1 MLRVHRCSLGSP
13 SWRGRSPAS
22 GTSLSTPPTDG
33 GGLQRRK
40 PVDFRHRLGSAGH
53 PTDAGSP
60 GRDGSFTIQPRRT
73 PHRLGRREPD
83 SPGLERRHRAT
94 HRRVAP
100 GAHRHHCSARL
111 QPRRTPSVV
120 DELRQ
125 HERLWDT
132 DSVPRSRWTRPHG
145 VIVECGYRRP
155 DRSAT
160 HRSRRHRQQGRLQPR
175 RTTARVPERVL
186 TSTVGHQE
194 LATRRQAAF
203 QLQHSSAVWPSARMA
218 LSLSPAARKAFSDG
232 T

>member
-1 MLRVHRCSLGSP
+1 MLRVRRCSLGSP

-40 PVDFRHRLGSAGH
+40 PVDFRHRLGSASH

-111 QPRRTPSVV
+111 QPRRT
-120 DELRQ
+120 
-125 HERLWDT
+125 
-132 DSVPRSRWTRPHG
+132 
-145 VIVECGYRRP
+145 
-155 DRSAT
+155 
-160 HRSRRHRQQGRLQPR
+160 
-175 RTTARVPERVL
+175 TARVPERVL

-194 LATRRQAAF
+194 LATRRQAAS

-218 LSLSPAARKAFSDG
+218 LSLSPAAARKAFSDG